1 MILIVDDDKAVRMSL
16 ELMLTRASFE
26 CHAVSTEKDALDAV
40 RTQNIELIILDMNLS
55 LTTTGREGMEMLR
68 KIHILA
74 PDVPV
79 ILITAW
85 GTIPLAVDGM
95 NHGAVDFVTKPW
107 NNADLLAK
115 IRKALAYVRQL
126 KDRKVPTL
134 EEVERR
140 AVVEALD
147 RCNGN
152 LSSAAQLLG
161 ITRQALYRRIEKF
174 NIPTDY
180 R

>member
-68 KIHILA
+68 KIHILV

-95 NHGAVDFVTKPW
+95 NHGAVD
-107 NNADLLAK
+107 
-115 IRKALAYVRQL
+115 
-126 KDRKVPTL
+126 
-134 EEVERR
+134 
-140 AVVEALD
+140 
-147 RCNGN
+147 
-152 LSSAAQLLG
+152 LSL
-161 ITRQALYRRIEKF
+161 IHI
-174 NIPTDY
+174 
-180 R
+180 